1 VTGLD
6 IPFEGYLPFIFV
18 IRFSSSLLTDLW
30 FLFLFP
36 RPLPLYFT
44 LYLTPLFFRTIP
56 RYYFT
61 ELLEWMDAN
70 ILHR

>member
-1 VTGLD
+1 MV
-6 IPFEGYLPFIFV
+6 PF
-18 IRFSSSLLTDLW
+18 SLST
-30 FLFLFP
+30 
-36 RPLPLYFT
+36 PLPLYFT